1 MFGGLAMVVGVLE
14 FSVLIRGAHSLK
26 EKRQA
31 IKSLKDRI
39 LHRFPVSIAEV
50 GALENYQRAELGAAI
65 VSNDSS
71 HAISVLSKVVDFVR
85 NALVVELID
94 YHIETV

>member
-1 MFGGLAMVVGVLE
+1 MVIGTLE
-14 FSVLIRGAHSLK
+14 FTVLIRQAHSLK

-50 GALENYQRAELGAAI
+50 GALENHQRAEMGVAI

-71 HAISVLSKVVDFVR
+71 HAISVLSKVVDLVR
-85 NALVVELID
+85 GAVVVELLD
-94 YHIETV
+94 YHIDTV